1 MLIGFKNV
9 FKGVGF
15 FVGSVL
21 LLLFGFV
28 NVLWIMV
35 GGLFLIMLIGLILL
49 KNMGKIKRKVKF
61 KEFFFKS

>member
-1 MLIGFKNV
+1 MVVLIGFKNV

-21 LLLFGFV
+21 LILFGFV

-35 GGLFLIMLIGLILL
+35 GGLFLILFISIMLLED
-49 KNMGKIKRKVKF
+49 MGKIK
-61 KEFFFKS
+61 